1 MQGSDTT
8 ILLSYDAV
16 KAEERRA
23 QERLEVYL
31 NARWQGD
38 LGRSTGT
45 VSDISPDGCFV
56 LTGGRVEPYELITL
70 EIQLPNDEWIGAW
83 GQVVNHTPEIGFG
96 VRYIKFGRRE
106 REELARASEYV
117 ERLRAAVAVLR
128 RLDAAAVKREYD
140 KREYD
145 APIKILTT
153 QPDYKAMLV
162 LAFPKVNKALV
173 GLPEC
178 RKKNAVRLSVEA
190 YVEAN
195 HAWEAMLR
203 EGVGASKA
211 LVESYQR
218 LQTKFAA
225 PPAILASLLRKDPP
239 PVLDFLWR
247 KGCIYFTL
255 AA

>member
-31 NARWQGD
+31 NARWEGD

-45 VSDISPDGCFV
+45 VSDISVDGCFV
-56 LTGGRVEPYELITL
+56 LTGGRVAPYELITL

-83 GQVVNHTPEIGFG
+83 GQVVNYTPEIGFG

-106 REELARASEYV
+106 REELARSAEYV
-117 ERLRAAVAVLR
+117 EHLRAAVAVLR
-128 RLDAAAVKREYD
+128 RLDTASVKREY
-140 KREYD
+140 EE
-145 APIKILTT
+145 PVKILTT
-153 QPDYKAMLV
+153 QPEYKSMLV

-173 GLPEC
+173 SLPEC
-178 RKKNAVRLSVEA
+178 RKKNFVRLSVEA

-203 EGVGASKA
+203 EGGGASKA

-218 LQTKFAA
+218 LQSKFAA
-225 PPAILASLLRKDPP
+225 PPAVLASLLRKEPT

>member
-31 NARWQGD
+31 NARWEGD
-38 LGRSTGT
+38 LGRATGT
-45 VSDISPDGCFV
+45 VSDISADGCFV
-56 LTGGRVEPYELITL
+56 LTGGRVAPYELITL

-83 GQVVNHTPEIGFG
+83 GQVVNFTQEIGFG

-106 REELARASEYV
+106 REELARSAEYV
-117 ERLRAAVAVLR
+117 EQLRAAVAVLR
-128 RLDAAAVKREYD
+128 RLDAASVKREY
-140 KREYD
+140 E
-145 APIKILTT
+145 APVSILTT
-153 QPDYKAMLV
+153 QPEYKALLV
-162 LAFPKVNKALV
+162 LAFPKVNKALLA
-173 GLPEC
+173 LPEC
-178 RKKNAVRLSVEA
+178 RKKNAVRHSMEA

-203 EGVGASKA
+203 AEAGANKA

-218 LQTKFAA
+218 LQSKFAA
-225 PPAILASLLRKDPP
+225 PQSVLAALLRKEPA

-247 KGCIYFTL
+247 RGCIYFTL
-255 AA
+255 AS

>member
-1 MQGSDTT
+1 MEGSDTT
-8 ILLSYDAV
+8 IVLSYDAV

-31 NARWQGD
+31 NARWEGD

-45 VSDISPDGCFV
+45 VSDISADGCFV
-56 LTGGRVEPYELITL
+56 LTGGRVAPYELITL

-106 REELARASEYV
+106 REELARASEIV

-128 RLDAAAVKREYD
+128 RLDSAAVKREYD

-145 APIKILTT
+145 APVKILTT
-153 QPDYKAMLV
+153 QPEYKAMLV
-162 LAFPKVNKALV
+162 LAFPKVN
-173 GLPEC
+173 
-178 RKKNAVRLSVEA
+178 
-190 YVEAN
+190 
-195 HAWEAMLR
+195 
-203 EGVGASKA
+203 KA

-225 PPAILASLLRKDPP
+225 PPAVLASLLRKDPP